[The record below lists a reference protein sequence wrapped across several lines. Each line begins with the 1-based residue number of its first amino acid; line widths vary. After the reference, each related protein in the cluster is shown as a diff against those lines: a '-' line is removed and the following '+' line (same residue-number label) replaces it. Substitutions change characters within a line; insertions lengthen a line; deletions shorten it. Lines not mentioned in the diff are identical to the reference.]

1 MILFKQTQKEKEKK
15 GAHLSRYISGEITV
29 GSELEVAAIS
39 CLVVHHVYLSRLAQ
53 DKIKNENV
61 LSVLYSSRLK
71 SKHHMK
77 TSNVFIMFKLK
88 HFGIT

>member
-1 MILFKQTQKEKEKK
+1 M
-15 GAHLSRYISGEITV
+15 
-29 GSELEVAAIS
+29 AAIS
-39 CLVVHHVYLSRLAQ
+39 CLVVHHIYLSRLAQ
-53 DKIKNENV
+53 DKIKKENV
-61 LSVLYSSRLK
+61 LRVLFSSRLK